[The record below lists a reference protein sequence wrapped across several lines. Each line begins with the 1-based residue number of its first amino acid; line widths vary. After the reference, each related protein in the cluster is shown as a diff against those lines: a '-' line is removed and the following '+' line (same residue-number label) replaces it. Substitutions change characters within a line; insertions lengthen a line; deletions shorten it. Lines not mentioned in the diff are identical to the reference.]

1 MKFRTA
7 TIWVALIST
16 GMSCLAVGAVRI
28 SRKPR
33 NPHSQSESFSSTPNT
48 QQESAAVIP
57 MRVEPPGRQPAV
69 SGFVGQDQ
77 ALPTSAAASQT
88 VQRRPFQRPAASQQR
103 QLTGRFASIHNE
115 PSIAGSRFKATG
127 QFVAAQPPNLTS
139 NRPSGYQ
146 EPEAWPFHR
155 SPNAGSPG
163 SPGSGLK
170 DGTQQFSAARPTQ
183 RSDSF
188 EIAEWPY
195 RPASPARASAQQSFQ
210 AAVTERQPAA
220 PQNSQPPCQ
229 PDASFGS
236 VAHGS
241 TDLSATQTASFPNAQ
256 PQPWSQSSSW
266 PQSQTETSDDLLNP
280 ALAFGLP
287 PRSASTQPQAVS
299 THKQPTVQQFE
310 TTQPHR
316 ASLNQLTN
324 PFGSTSP
331 LSETP
336 SLPLPPAATPSQNRV
351 QLSAPPLVSF
361 PAPQLSPN
369 QLQSIPEAPS
379 RGLKG
384 SVGFWQTGHS
394 GLR

>member
-1 MKFRTA
+1 MPKEKSVSDDSSSR
-7 TIWVALIST
+7 AL
-16 GMSCLAVGAVRI
+16 
-28 SRKPR
+28 
-33 NPHSQSESFSSTPNT
+33 SSKKNRSAWILRQTP
-48 QQESAAVIP
+48 
-57 MRVEPPGRQPAV
+57 
-69 SGFVGQDQ
+69 
-77 ALPTSAAASQT
+77 
-88 VQRRPFQRPAASQQR
+88 SQQR

-115 PSIAGSRFKATG
+115 PSTAGSRFKATG

-163 SPGSGLK
+163 SPGSGLP

-195 RPASPARASAQQSFQ
+195 RPASPGRASAQQSFH
-210 AAVTERQPAA
+210 AAVTERQSAD

-266 PQSQTETSDDLLNP
+266 PQSKTETSDDLLNP

-369 QLQSIPEAPS
+369 QLQSIQEAPS